1 MTAVFGFSPGAT
13 LGVSFCL
20 RCFAFAASRCGACIF
35 FDFALSCQRLL
46 GFCTDAASFYSFAGG
61 ALPAFWI
68 CVVRLVICGDNW
80 AERQLPKALLYERQN
95 FRVRWFST
103 EGVFT
108 HRKVILFDTFEDADP
123 ERCVEKYRE
132 RERRLLHIG
141 PSFAKDGQRRDNP
154 GGAGYLPHESETAG
168 LPTGS
173 RAKGTL
179 RFYLCRSRGC
189 TFIIY
194 RLSLV
199 ENCFH
204 EHTYESAGRLH
215 RVLW

>member
-20 RCFAFAASRCGACIF
+20 RCFAYAAPRCGACIF
-35 FDFALSCQRLL
+35 FDFALSCQCLL
-46 GFCTDAASFYSFAGG
+46 GFCTDAASFYSFAGS

-80 AERQLPKALLYERQN
+80 AERQLSKALLYERQD
-95 FRVRWFST
+95 FRVCWFST
-103 EGVFT
+103 EGMFT

-132 RERRLLHIG
+132 CERRLLHIG

-154 GGAGYLPHESETAG
+154 GGAGYLPHECETAG

-173 RAKGTL
+173 RAQ
-179 RFYLCRSRGC
+179 RHFA
-189 TFIIY
+189 F
-194 RLSLV
+194 LSLPQPWL
-199 ENCFH
+199 H
-204 EHTYESAGRLH
+204 LYYISAVAG
-215 RVLW
+215 

>member
-20 RCFAFAASRCGACIF
+20 RCFAYAAPRCGACIF

-173 RAKGTL
+173 RAQ
-179 RFYLCRSRGC
+179 RHFA
-189 TFIIY
+189 F
-194 RLSLV
+194 LSLPQPWLHLYYISV
-199 ENCFH
+199 V
-204 EHTYESAGRLH
+204 AG
-215 RVLW
+215 

>member
-1 MTAVFGFSPGAT
+1 MA
-13 LGVSFCL
+13 
-20 RCFAFAASRCGACIF
+20 CGAVANDRGVWLFAGCDAWRIVLLALLRVCCAEMWCVHF
-35 FDFALSCQRLL
+35 FDFALSCRRLL

-154 GGAGYLPHESETAG
+154 GGAGYLPHECETAG

-173 RAKGTL
+173 RAQ
-179 RFYLCRSRGC
+179 RHFA
-189 TFIIY
+189 F
-194 RLSLV
+194 LSLPQPWL
-199 ENCFH
+199 H
-204 EHTYESAGRLH
+204 LYYISAVAG
-215 RVLW
+215 

>member
-20 RCFAFAASRCGACIF
+20 RCFAYAAPRCGACIF

-80 AERQLPKALLYERQN
+80 AERQLPKALLYECQD
-95 FRVRWFST
+95 FRVCWFST
-103 EGVFT
+103 EGMFT

-123 ERCVEKYRE
+123 ERCVENTVSVSDVCSISVPPLQKMDKEGTTQEGQVTYLTSV
-132 RERRLLHIG
+132 RR
-141 PSFAKDGQRRDNP
+141 P
-154 GGAGYLPHESETAG
+154 GYLPA
-168 LPTGS
+168 LAP
-173 RAKGTL
+173 KGTL

-199 ENCFH
+199 ENRFH
-204 EHTYESAGRLH
+204 EHTYESVGRLH
-215 RVLW
+215 RVPW